1 MDSPPDRGQNAEPD
15 RARSHAS
22 NHGLPTSEGLVGN
35 NPPSTD
41 LRNVQAPSVSHS
53 SSRTSL
59 PQGYRQGII
68 TAITV
73 MLGFSLAFFRFWS
86 FEASGAWTRKSLI
99 AAVGLTLSLALQIV
113 ALIRALRLEDDTE
126 SEYTTTVRW
135 FVASV
140 VILAGALVGAAA
152 VYTG

>member
-1 MDSPPDRGQNAEPD
+1 
-15 RARSHAS
+15 
-22 NHGLPTSEGLVGN
+22 
-35 NPPSTD
+35 
-41 LRNVQAPSVSHS
+41 
-53 SSRTSL
+53 
-59 PQGYRQGII
+59 
-68 TAITV
+68 